1 MFTTI
6 VMILI
11 LVRELFNLLKGEL
24 NGKTATTSVVTVLLL
39 MVALFLKSVG
49 L

>member
-6 VMILI
+6 IMILI
-11 LVRELFNLLKGEL
+11 LVRELFNFLKGEL
-24 NGKTATTSVVTVLLL
+24 KGKTAVSNITAVVLI
-39 MVALFLKSVG
+39 MVAIFLKSVG